1 MTTVGPHRD
10 DLLLEIGGRRLRD
23 YGSTGQ
29 QRSAAVA
36 LKLIEI
42 SALREAR
49 GSEPSLLL
57 DDVFAELDR
66 DRQSRLALRLLGSG
80 DRQVFVTSPRR
91 DELPSNLDLPVWV
104 IQDGR
109 VRVDA

>member
-10 DLLLEIGGRRLRD
+10 DLALAIGGRPLRD
-23 YGSTGQ
+23 FGSTGQ

-42 SALREAR
+42 GTLRRAR
-49 GSEPSLLL
+49 GTEPGLLL

-66 DRQSRLALRLLGSG
+66 ERQQRLAARLLGTA
-80 DRQVFVTSPRR
+80 DRQVFLTAPRP
-91 DELPSNLDLPVWV
+91 DELPPGLELEVWTMTN
-104 IQDGR
+104 GR
-109 VRVDA
+109 IGS

>member
-1 MTTVGPHRD
+1 M
-10 DLLLEIGGRRLRD
+10 LRE

-42 SALREAR
+42 ATLREAR
-49 GSEPSLLL
+49 GTEPGLLL

-66 DRQSRLALRLLGSG
+66 ERQRRLAGRLLGRAE
-80 DRQVFVTSPRR
+80 RQVFLTAPR
-91 DELPSNLDLPVWV
+91 P
-104 IQDGR
+104 
-109 VRVDA
+109 DAVFQM

>member
-1 MTTVGPHRD
+1 M
-10 DLLLEIGGRRLRD
+10 LEIGGRRLRD

-42 SALREAR
+42 AALREAR
-49 GSEPSLLL
+49 GTEPALLL

-66 DRQSRLALRLLGSG
+66 ERQGRLAVRLMGPE

-91 DELPSNLDLPVWV
+91 DELPSNLELSVWTV
-104 IQDGR
+104 EGGR
-109 VRVDA
+109 IV